1 MEQGRNGTACRRHCS
16 CSGTLVLNLGEFIKT
31 KLFSVRT
38 APAPKYLKM
47 HYVKEEI
54 GDGKGIFHSNIKSD
68 VNHHFT
74 GTQSWFLLPAAP
86 ETISLQQALHESV
99 FSPGISV
106 SPPHRVAL
114 CWDKHCQLLPE
125 VLGLTAKRVAT
136 WSAEEVRHAY
146 RVTLFQRMKTRRQK
160 KKSFNPNSLLFFP
173 SGGQFCQRTSRV

>member
-1 MEQGRNGTACRRHCS
+1 MEQGRNGTASKRHCS
-16 CSGTLVLNLGEFIKT
+16 CSGTLVLNLGEFIQT

-54 GDGKGIFHSNIKSD
+54 GDGKGIFDSQHKIRLKHI
-68 VNHHFT
+68 NHHFT
-74 GTQSWFLLPAAP
+74 GTQSCFILPAAP

-146 RVTLFQRMKTRRQK
+146 RVTLFQRMKTRCK
-160 KKSFNPNSLLFFP
+160 KKKRFDPNSLLFSP
-173 SGGQFCQRTSRV
+173 